1 MRPKWDLIET
11 CIFPFTQLLVK
22 TTYSGISAENRRL
35 FVFYRNIG
43 LGTSSAAGRVGAITS
58 PFVIW
63 LVRWKLELFVSSLI
77 CVATRCSRF
86 LIL

>member
-1 MRPKWDLIET
+1 M
-11 CIFPFTQLLVK
+11 K

-35 FVFYRNIG
+35 FVFFFYRNIG

-63 LVRWKLELFVSSLI
+63 LVRWKLELVVSSLI
-77 CVATRCSRF
+77 YVATRCSRF
-86 LIL
+86 LI